1 MAKQRVSSTSITGVA
16 PVTIYQDSPDALFLD
31 ASKYRTAIN
40 TSIARFNSSNL
51 LSSDTAT
58 FENVAESAVIEST
71 NVPNLEDIIVDT
83 NEVYLDATGKSKA
96 RIIFK
101 INNPNGQKIVDV
113 DIRKSVPSSE
123 SGL

>member
-31 ASKYRTAIN
+31 ASKYRTAVN
-40 TSIARFNSSNL
+40 TSIARFNSSSL
-51 LSSDTAT
+51 LSSDTTT
-58 FENVAESAVIEST
+58 FESVSESIIAEAV
-71 NVPNLEDIIVDT
+71 NVPHLEDISIET

-101 INNPNGQKIVDV
+101 INNPDGQKIVDV
-113 DIRKSVPSSE
+113 DIRKSIPSSE

>member
-16 PVTIYQDSPDALFLD
+16 PVTIYPDSPDALFLD

-40 TSIARFNSSNL
+40 TSISRFNSSNL
-51 LSSDTAT
+51 LTTDTAN
-58 FENVAESAVIEST
+58 FENVAESAIIEAV
-71 NVPNLEDIIVDT
+71 NVPHLEDISIQT
-83 NEVYLDATGKSKA
+83 NETYLDATGKSKA

-101 INNPNGQKIVDV
+101 INNPDSQKIIDV

-123 SGL
+123 SGI

>member
-16 PVTIYQDSPDALFLD
+16 PVTIYPDSPDALFLD
-31 ASKYRTAIN
+31 ASKYRTAVN

-51 LSSDTAT
+51 LSSDTT
-58 FENVAESAVIEST
+58 NFESIAESAIIESI
-71 NVPNLEDIIVDT
+71 NVPNLEDISIET

-101 INNPNGQKIVDV
+101 INNPEGQKIVDV

>member
-31 ASKYRTAIN
+31 ASKYRTAVN
-40 TSIARFNSSNL
+40 TSIARFNSSSL
-51 LSSDTAT
+51 LSSDTTT
-58 FENVAESAVIEST
+58 FESVAESIIAEAV
-71 NVPNLEDIIVDT
+71 NVPHLEDISVET

-101 INNPNGQKIVDV
+101 INNPDGQKIVDV
-113 DIRKSVPSSE
+113 DIRKSIPSSE